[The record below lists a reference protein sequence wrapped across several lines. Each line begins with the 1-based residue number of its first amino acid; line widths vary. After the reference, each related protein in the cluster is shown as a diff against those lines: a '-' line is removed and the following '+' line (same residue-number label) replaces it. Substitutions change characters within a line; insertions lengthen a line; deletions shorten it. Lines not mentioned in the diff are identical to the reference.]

1 MNFPSIHA
9 WGWLTLF
16 ALLTGCVSQE
26 TVQTGVSKDLSDARR
41 VEDLAL
47 VDCLLPGQIR
57 QLGTRM
63 TYLSPRRYIKTTQ
76 SDCGIRGGEFI
87 RFDRADYKTALQ
99 VLLPKARAG
108 DMVAQTYVGEIYEKG
123 LGLPRPDY
131 DAAARWYRQA
141 AEQGYQP
148 AQTNLG
154 LLYERGF
161 GVPRDKAKALNWYR
175 KATGITQDPL
185 IFESQLKS
193 EREAFQRE
201 IALRN
206 RIAATLRQQ
215 LKAGGKSQKASAAP
229 SKPALERLTTS
240 LHRDVASEQEQ
251 VQRRLHAVRA
261 VQKAEKKASGAKKT
275 AQMGKLEL
283 SLRHQSDALADNRRR
298 LAMMLK

>member
-1 MNFPSIHA
+1 MNLPSIPA
-9 WGWLTLF
+9 WGWLTLI
-16 ALLTGCVSQE
+16 ALLGGCVSQE
-26 TVQTGVSKDLSDARR
+26 TVQTRVPEERSDPRR

-47 VDCLLPGQIR
+47 VDCLLPGQVR

-87 RFDRADYKTALQ
+87 RFDRADYRTALQ

-108 DMVAQTYVGEIYEKG
+108 DAVAQTYVGEIYEKG
-123 LGLPRPDY
+123 LGLPAPDY
-131 DAAARWYRQA
+131 AAAARWYAQA
-141 AEQGYQP
+141 AAQGYAP

-154 LLYERGF
+154 LLYERGL

-215 LKAGGKSQKASAAP
+215 LKAAQDQNASPLSKA
-229 SKPALERLTTS
+229 ALKRLTTS
-240 LHRDVASEQEQ
+240 LHRDVESEQEQ
-251 VQRRLHAVRA
+251 VQRRLHAVRTL
-261 VQKAEKKASGAKKT
+261 EKEMKKTSSTKKT

-283 SLRHQSDALADNRRR
+283 SLRQQSDALADNRYR